1 MTKEEAY
8 RILRR
13 PLITEKSTELKELYN
28 KITFEVDRRANKIQI
43 RKAVEIIFN
52 VSVEDVRTI
61 NLKGKKV
68 RMGRYEGELS
78 DWKKAIVTLK
88 PGQKVEFFEGV

>member
-8 RILRR
+8 KILRR
-13 PLITEKSTELKELYN
+13 PLITEKSTDLKEEYN
-28 KITFEVDRRANKIQI
+28 KIAFEVDKRANKIQI
-43 RKAVEIIFN
+43 RKAVELIFN
-52 VSVEDVRTI
+52 VSVEDVRTM
-61 NLKGKKV
+61 NFKGKKV
-68 RMGRYEGELS
+68 RMGRFQGKLP